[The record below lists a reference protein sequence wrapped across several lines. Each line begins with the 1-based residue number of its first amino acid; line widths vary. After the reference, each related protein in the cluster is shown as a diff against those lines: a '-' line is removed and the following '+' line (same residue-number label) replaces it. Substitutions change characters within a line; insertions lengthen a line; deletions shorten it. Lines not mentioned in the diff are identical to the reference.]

1 MKGHLR
7 RRSQT
12 SFEAKYDVPTDDG
25 RRQTVY
31 RTIKATTRRQAEAEL
46 NRLLAQVADG
56 GHVDPSKLSVIEHVR
71 ARVAHWHAA
80 GVTSPK
86 THERYVELVEH
97 QLARFPM
104 GARPLQK
111 LTAADVEKWHTQLR
125 TEGRKDGNGG
135 VSTQT
140 IGHVHRIVV
149 KALREGAR
157 HGLVLRNVAT
167 EERPPKIVAKPMQI
181 LTPEQVSALPTML
194 AGRPICAPALTSLF
208 TGARRGEVL
217 ALRWTDVDLDRKL
230 IKIHAALEQT
240 AAHRTRF
247 KEPKT
252 ASGKRTIALPDV
264 VVETLREH
272 RREQLETRLVL
283 GLGRAPA
290 GALVFPAPGTE
301 QPWNPDAFSELWRD
315 VAARLKL
322 NVSFHALRHSHASQ
336 PIAARLAITEV
347 SHRLGH
353 ASPSTTLQTYA
364 HLFERDD
371 SKAAAAINAALEG

>member
-1 MKGHLR
+1 VKGHLR

-12 SFEAKYDVPTDDG
+12 SFEAKYDAPTSDG
-25 RRQTVY
+25 SRQTVY

-46 NRLLAQVADG
+46 SRLLTQLADG
-56 GHVDPSKLSVIEHVR
+56 GHVSPSKLSVIEHVR
-71 ARVAHWHAA
+71 NRVAHWHAA

-86 THERYVELVEH
+86 THERYMELVEH

-125 TEGRKDGNGG
+125 AEGRKNGGG

-140 IGHVHRIVV
+140 IGHVHRILV
-149 KALREGAR
+149 KALREGVR
-157 HGLVLRNVAT
+157 HGLVLKNVAT
-167 EERPPKIVAKPMQI
+167 EERPPKIVVKAMQI
-181 LTPEQVSALPTML
+181 LTPDQVKELPVKL
-194 AGRPICAPALTSLF
+194 AKHTICAPAVVALF
-208 TGARRGEVL
+208 TGLRRGELL

-240 AAHRTRF
+240 AAHGTRF
-247 KEPKT
+247 KDPKT
-252 ASGKRTIALPDV
+252 ASGKRTIALPDI
-264 VVETLREH
+264 VVETLRDH

-283 GLGRAPA
+283 GLGRPPSN
-290 GALVFPAPGTE
+290 ALVFPAPGTE
-301 QPWNPDAFSELWRD
+301 QPWNPDTFSELWRD

-336 PIAARLAITEV
+336 LIAAGVPITEI

-353 ASPSTTLQTYA
+353 ASPAITLSVYA
-364 HLFERDD
+364 HLFERDN
-371 SKAAAAINAALEG
+371 SKAAAAINDALGG